1 MVKLT
6 FLTPRYSAV
15 VPENSEPGTLV
26 TQIKAE
32 DPDMGAAGTVHY
44 ALADAD
50 IGNSRLY
57 RIEPATGE
65 IFTKTILTGKGRR
78 APYVLI
84 VRAIDDGE
92 PQLFTDTEVYI
103 TVGDVSSNDGVP
115 AFVSPAAGEAI
126 AYVPE
131 NSQPGVWS
139 VWYISWSLLFWEG
152 GGENKDKKS
161 GFVLVFFIFFS
172 FGTCLIL
179 KCR

>member
-1 MVKLT
+1 M
-6 FLTPRYSAV
+6 

-26 TQIKAE
+26 TQIKAN
-32 DPDMGAAGTVHY
+32 DPDLGVAGSVRY

-57 RIEPATGE
+57 RIDRNTGE

-84 VRAIDDGE
+84 VRAIDEGE

-115 AFVSPAAGEAI
+115 GFVSPSAGDAI

-131 NSQPGVWS
+131 NSQPGS
-139 VWYISWSLLFWEG
+139 PLFIFWGWFGKG
-152 GGENKDKKS
+152 GGYS
-161 GFVLVFFIFFS
+161 FFLNRS
-172 FGTCLIL
+172 T
-179 KCR
+179 

>member
-1 MVKLT
+1 MDEDQKFKSILLKNIQLIFGILLRSSSILVQLLKTPFT

-115 AFVSPAAGEAI
+115 AFVSPAAGDAI

-131 NSQPGVWS
+131 NSQPG
-139 VWYISWSLLFWEG
+139 
-152 GGENKDKKS
+152 
-161 GFVLVFFIFFS
+161 S
-172 FGTCLIL
+172 F
-179 KCR
+179 